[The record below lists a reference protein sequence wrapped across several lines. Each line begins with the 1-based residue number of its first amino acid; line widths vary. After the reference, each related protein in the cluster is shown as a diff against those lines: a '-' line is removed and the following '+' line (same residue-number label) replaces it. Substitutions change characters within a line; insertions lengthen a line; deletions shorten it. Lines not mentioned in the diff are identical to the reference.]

1 MEYLEARIYN
11 VRFGDAIL
19 LSVPDLD
26 QGGAAV
32 MRHVLID
39 VGNVLMGE
47 GGIDEVFEPV
57 IRDVLEVLAG
67 EPLDLYVLT
76 HEHMD
81 HVQGLPWAAMKL
93 RPPLRLTARQ
103 AWLTA
108 STAADYYLRFP
119 GAKKKL
125 LAYEQVERFLAAM
138 RADGESVPTGVDTMM
153 VNNNPRSTRAC
164 LDYLRG
170 LAERTT
176 YVFRGCDLA
185 GSNPFRDAELEIWA
199 PEEDTSEYFRPPPP
213 AAGVETSG
221 PAPRL
226 ARPGPPPG
234 VHPKSFHDLVEAR
247 RRGYFE
253 HLMSID
259 RAANNTSVVFR
270 LRWRG
275 WNLLF
280 PGDAELL
287 SWRTMA
293 AKGML
298 EPVHFLKVSHHGSGN
313 GTPQGRNLE
322 SILPAT
328 PPDGR
333 QRAAAI
339 STYPGVF
346 SGVPDDSVQ
355 ATLDDLGLR
364 TCRTNDPR
372 IGLGGHVA
380 FRFPAEGREIGVDFV
395 AAGRR
400 RSPAATR

>member
-1 MEYLEARIYN
+1 MEYLEARIYD

-19 LSVPDLD
+19 LSIPDRD
-26 QGGAAV
+26 AGGGAV
-32 MRHVLID
+32 TRNVLID
-39 VGNVLMGE
+39 LGNVLMGE
-47 GGIDEVFEPV
+47 GGIDTVFEPV
-57 IRDVLEVLAG
+57 IRDVLEVLDG
-67 EPLDLYVLT
+67 KPLDLYVLT

-81 HVQGLPWAAMKL
+81 HLQGLPWAAKKL
-93 RPPLRLTARQ
+93 RLELPARQ
-103 AWLTA
+103 AWLSA

-125 LAYEQVERFLAAM
+125 QAYEQVERYLAAM
-138 RADGESVPTGVDTMM
+138 RAGGESVPAGVDAMM

-170 LAERTT
+170 RAERTA

-185 GSNPFRDAELEIWA
+185 GSNPFRDAEIEIWA

-213 AAGVETSG
+213 ATGVETSDG
-221 PAPRL
+221 GPRL
-226 ARPGPPPG
+226 VRPEPPPG
-234 VHPKSFHDLVEAR
+234 VHPESFHRLVETR

-270 LRWRG
+270 LKWHG

-280 PGDAELL
+280 PGDAELE

-313 GTPQGRNLE
+313 GTPQGRALE
-322 SILPAT
+322 TILPAD

-333 QRAAAI
+333 ERAAAI

-346 SGVPDDSVQ
+346 SGVPDDSVR

-364 TCRTNDPR
+364 TYPTTDPR

-380 FRFPAEGREIGVDFV
+380 FCFPSEGREIGVDFV
-395 AAGRR
+395 PADRR
-400 RSPAATR
+400 